1 MFYPNNHFGGN
12 FLNHPPYSLLEVV
25 LILILG
31 IDVVGE
37 NPKRFAVVSWYN
49 GRLERKGEFTL
60 YRLIR
65 FIRTKRPD
73 IVAIDSVTELGD
85 DLRKFLRALP
95 PGTKLVQVTGRPGEQ
110 RSLQSLAKEHGIS
123 TGDRFD
129 PYEEAKL
136 SALLASKG
144 VGYEVLAFEDEVI
157 VRVTRGRSHGKGGWS
172 QDRYR
177 KRVHNLVRDK
187 VREIEDRLRRA
198 EIPFDLETEEK
209 DYGLARGEFRIY
221 ASREELA
228 GIVKPTRGGDVEVR
242 IQPVERAELGFAP
255 LKGEEAVRERKSVI
269 VGIDPGITVGIAV
282 IDLSGNVIALH
293 SERNMPVGEV
303 FRFISE
309 IGHPVV
315 VATDV
320 SPAPGFVEKI
330 ARSFKA
336 QLFVPRESLRV
347 EEKNELLRSLGVKVE
362 DDHQRDA
369 LAAAYKAYLRL
380 KPKLEHVEAKL
391 REAGLLRKA
400 DEVKALVIQG
410 YNLGEA
416 MQRVARRERSVEE
429 TPEPEGGESVDV
441 RPYVR
446 KIRELEE
453 RIAFLEREN
462 EELRGVIREQRRT
475 IERLERRIADYD
487 EEVRRKV
494 LRERELE
501 AKVKRIEAL
510 EKQLREAKAL
520 IERLSRDLVK
530 VKRMNVVEARGSAV
544 PLKVLRVLSWRELER
559 IEREVGLRRGDVL
572 FVVNPAGAGK
582 AIAEELVEKGIRALI
597 TESPLPDPV
606 REVLREA
613 HVPFFTSEELDVKRV
628 DEFAVVERET
638 LERAIKELL
647 ERWKKEDE
655 EKEAEKFLK
664 LVEEYR
670 IERIRELKRR
680 AEEELESERWHKKQG
695 I

>member
-1 MFYPNNHFGGN
+1 VRP
-12 FLNHPPYSLLEVV
+12 
-25 LILILG
+25 ILILG
-31 IDVVGE
+31 VDIISE
-37 NPKRFAVVSWYN
+37 NPKRFAVVSWFN

-65 FIRTKRPD
+65 FIQSKRPD
-73 IVAIDSVTELGD
+73 IVAMDSVTELGD

-95 PGTKLVQVTGRPGEQ
+95 SGTKLVQVTGRPGEQ
-110 RSLQSLAKEHGIS
+110 RSLQSLAKEHGIRV
-123 TGDRFD
+123 TDRFD

-157 VRVTRGRSHGKGGWS
+157 IKVTRGRSHGKGGWS

-198 EIPFDLETEEK
+198 DIPFDLETEEK
-209 DYGLARGEFRIY
+209 DYGLAKGEFKVY

-228 GIVKPTRGGDVEVR
+228 GLIKPMRGGDVEVR

-255 LKGEEAVRERKSVI
+255 LKGEEAIRERRSII
-269 VGIDPGITVGIAV
+269 VGIDPGITVGIAA
-282 IDLSGNVIALH
+282 IDLNGRIVALH

-303 FRFISE
+303 FRFISDV
-309 IGHPVV
+309 GHPVI

-320 SPAPGFVEKI
+320 NPAPGFVEKI

-336 QLFVPRESLRV
+336 NLFVPRESLRV
-347 EEKNELLRSLGVKVE
+347 EEKNELLRNLGISVD

-380 KPKLEHVEAKL
+380 KPKLEHVDAKL
-391 REAGLLRKA
+391 REAGLTRKA

-416 MQRVARRERSVEE
+416 MQRVTLRERPKEE
-429 TPEPEGGESVDV
+429 GEAPEERPSVDV
-441 RPYVR
+441 RPYIR
-446 KIRELEE
+446 RIRELERKIE
-453 RIAFLEREN
+453 FLEKEN
-462 EELRGVIREQRRT
+462 TELREVIKEQKRV
-475 IERLERRIADYD
+475 IGRLERKLVDYD
-487 EEVRRKV
+487 EEIRRKV

-501 AKVKRIEAL
+501 AKVKRIEVL
-510 EKQLREAKAL
+510 ERQLREAKAV
-520 IERLSRDLVK
+520 IERLSRDLVQ
-530 VKRMNVVEARGSAV
+530 VKRMNVVEIRGSAV
-544 PLKVLRVLSWRELER
+544 PLKVMNVLSWRELQR
-559 IEREVGLRRGDVL
+559 LEREIGIKRGDVL
-572 FVVNPAGAGK
+572 FVVNPAGAGS

-597 TESPLPDPV
+597 TEKPLPEPV

-613 HVPFFTSEELDVKRV
+613 HLPFFTSEELDVKRV

-638 LERAIKELL
+638 LERAIEELL
-647 ERWKKEDE
+647 VRWEEEDKER
-655 EKEAEKFLK
+655 EAERLFR

-670 IERIRELKRR
+670 IERMKELQRK
-680 AEEELESERWHKKQG
+680 AKEELERDRRKKRKG
-695 I
+695 L

>member
-1 MFYPNNHFGGN
+1 M
-12 FLNHPPYSLLEVV
+12 V
-25 LILILG
+25 LILIIGL
-31 IDVVGE
+31 DVIGE
-37 NPKRFAVVSWYN
+37 NPRRFAVVSWYN
-49 GRLERKGEFTL
+49 GKLERKGEFTL

-65 FIRTKRPD
+65 FIRTKKPD

-85 DLRKFLRALP
+85 DLRMFLRALP

-110 RSLQSLAKEHGIS
+110 RSLQSLAREHGIRTS
-123 TGDRFD
+123 DRFD

-144 VGYEVLAFEDEVI
+144 IGYEVLAFEDEVI
-157 VRVTRGRSHGKGGWS
+157 VKVTRGRSHGKGGWS

-198 EIPFDLETEEK
+198 DIPFDLETEEK
-209 DYGLARGEFRIY
+209 DYGLARGEFRVY

-228 GIVKPTRGGDVEVR
+228 GIVRPMRGGDVEVR
-242 IQPVERAELGFAP
+242 IYPVERAELGFAP
-255 LKGEEAVRERKSVI
+255 LKGEEAIKERKSII

-282 IDLSGNVIALH
+282 IDLNGNIIALH
-293 SERNMPVGEV
+293 SERNMPVGEI

-309 IGHPVV
+309 IGHPVI

-336 QLFVPRESLRV
+336 NLFVPRESLRV
-347 EEKNELLRSLGVKVE
+347 DEKNELLRNLGIKVE

-391 REAGLLRKA
+391 REAGLSKRA

-416 MQRVARRERSVEE
+416 MQRVTARREERKPEPQTEE
-429 TPEPEGGESVDV
+429 TTSVDM
-441 RPYVR
+441 RPYLR

-453 RIAFLEREN
+453 RIELLEREN
-462 EELRGVIREQRRT
+462 EELRGIIREQRRT

-494 LRERELE
+494 LREKELE
-501 AKVKRIEAL
+501 AKVKRIEVL
-510 EKQLREAKAL
+510 EKQLKEAKAV

-530 VKRMNVVEARGSAV
+530 VKRMNVVEVRGSAV
-544 PLKVLRVLSWRELER
+544 PLKVLRTLSWRELER

-572 FVVNPAGAGK
+572 FVINPAGAGK

-597 TESPLPDPV
+597 TEKSLPEPV
-606 REVLREA
+606 KEVLRDS

-638 LERAIKELL
+638 LERAIGELL
-647 ERWKKEDE
+647 ERWKEEDE
-655 EKEAEKFLK
+655 EREAERFLK

-670 IERIRELKRR
+670 IERIKELRR
-680 AEEELESERWHKKQG
+680 KAEEES
-695 I
+695 IN

>member
-1 MFYPNNHFGGN
+1 MRVRP
-12 FLNHPPYSLLEVV
+12 
-25 LILILG
+25 ILILG
-31 IDVVGE
+31 IDVISE
-37 NPKRFAVVSWYN
+37 NPKKFAVVSWFN

-65 FIRTKRPD
+65 FIQSKRPEM
-73 IVAIDSVTELGD
+73 VAVDSVTELGE

-95 PGTKLVQVTGRPGEQ
+95 SGTKLVQVTGRPGEQ
-110 RSLQSLAKEHGIS
+110 RSLQSLAKEHGIRA
-123 TGDRFD
+123 GDRFD
-129 PYEEAKL
+129 PYEEARL
-136 SALLASKG
+136 SALLASRG

-157 VRVTRGRSHGKGGWS
+157 IKVTRGRSHGKGGWS

-198 EIPFDLETEEK
+198 DIPFDLETEER
-209 DYGLARGEFRIY
+209 DYGLARGEFRVY
-221 ASREELA
+221 AAREELA
-228 GIVKPTRGGDVEVR
+228 GLIRPARGGDVEVK

-255 LKGEEAVRERKSVI
+255 LKGEEAIRERRSII
-269 VGIDPGITVGIAV
+269 VGIDPGITVGIAA
-282 IDLSGNVIALH
+282 IDLNGRIVALH
-293 SERNMPVGEV
+293 SQRNMPIGEV

-309 IGHPVV
+309 VGHPVI

-336 QLFVPRESLRV
+336 NLFVPRESLRV
-347 EEKNELLRSLGVKVE
+347 QDKNELLRDLGITVE

-380 KPKLEHVEAKL
+380 KPKLEHVDARL
-391 REAGLLRKA
+391 REAGLTKKS

-416 MQRVARRERSVEE
+416 MQKVALRERPRAEEKPEEVMRQGPDVEQYL
-429 TPEPEGGESVDV
+429 
-441 RPYVR
+441 RR
-446 KIRELEE
+446 IRELER
-453 RIAFLEREN
+453 RIEFLEREN
-462 EELRGVIREQRRT
+462 QELKGIIREQRKT
-475 IERLERRIADYD
+475 IGRLERKLVDYD
-487 EEVRRKV
+487 EEIRRKI

-501 AKVKRIEAL
+501 AKVKRIEML
-510 EKQLREAKAL
+510 ERELREAKSV
-520 IERLSRDLVK
+520 IERLSRDLVQ
-530 VKRMNVVEARGSAV
+530 VKRMNVVEIRGSAV
-544 PLKVLRVLSWRELER
+544 PLKVMEVLSWRELER
-559 IEREVGLRRGDVL
+559 IERDIGIRRGDIL

-582 AIAEELVEKGIRALI
+582 AIAEELVEKGILALI
-597 TESPLPDPV
+597 TEKPV
-606 REVLREA
+606 PEPVAEVLREA

-638 LERAIKELL
+638 LERAIDGLL
-647 ERWKKEDE
+647 EKWRLEDE
-655 EKEAEKFLK
+655 EREVERMLR

-670 IERIRELKRR
+670 LERKKELKRK
-680 AEEELESERWHKKQG
+680 AEEEGHRKV
-695 I
+695 

>member
-1 MFYPNNHFGGN
+1 VGP
-12 FLNHPPYSLLEVV
+12 
-25 LILILG
+25 ILIVGL
-31 IDVVGE
+31 DVIAE
-37 NPKRFAVVSWYN
+37 NPKRFAVVSWQD
-49 GRLERKGEFTL
+49 GKLERKGEFTL

-65 FIRTKRPD
+65 FIRAKGPD

-110 RSLQSLAKEHGIS
+110 KSLQSLAREHGIR
-123 TGDRFD
+123 TIDRFD

-157 VRVTRGRSHGKGGWS
+157 VKVTRGRSHGKGGWS

-187 VREIEDRLRRA
+187 VREIEDRLKRA
-198 EIPFDLETEEK
+198 DIPFDLETEEK

-228 GIVKPTRGGDVEVR
+228 GIVRPTRGGDVEVR
-242 IQPVERAELGFAP
+242 IYPVERAELGFAP
-255 LKGEEAVRERKSVI
+255 LKGEEAVKERKSII
-269 VGIDPGITVGIAV
+269 VGIDPGITVGIAA
-282 IDLSGNVIALH
+282 IDLDGRIVALH

-309 IGHPVV
+309 LGHPVI

-347 EEKNELLRSLGVKVE
+347 EEKNELLRSLGIRVE

-369 LAAAYKAYLRL
+369 LAAAYKAYLKI

-391 REAGLLRKA
+391 REAGLKRA

-416 MQRVARRERSVEE
+416 MQKVARRERSKE
-429 TPEPEGGESVDV
+429 EPEEERPSVDV

-462 EELRGVIREQRRT
+462 EELRGIIREQRKT

-487 EEVRRKV
+487 EEVRQKV

-501 AKVKRIEAL
+501 SKVKRIEIL

-530 VKRMNVVEARGSAV
+530 VKRMNVVEIRGSAV
-544 PLKVLRVLSWRELER
+544 PLKVLRVLSWRELEK

-572 FVVNPAGAGK
+572 FVINPAGAGR
-582 AIAEELVEKGIRALI
+582 AIAETLVEKGIKALI
-597 TESPLPDPV
+597 TEKPLPEPV
-606 REVLREA
+606 REVLRKA
-613 HVPFFTSEELDVKRV
+613 YVPFFTSEELDVKRI

-638 LERAIKELL
+638 LERAIDELL
-647 ERWKKEDE
+647 EHWKKEDE
-655 EKEAEKFLK
+655 EREAERFLK

-670 IERIRELKRR
+670 IERIRELKRK
-680 AEEELESERWHKKQG
+680 AEEEANRPFS
-695 I
+695 

>member
-1 MFYPNNHFGGN
+1 MRP
-12 FLNHPPYSLLEVV
+12 
-25 LILILG
+25 ILILG
-31 IDVVGE
+31 IDVIGE
-37 NPKRFAVVSWYN
+37 NPKKFAVVSWQN

-65 FIRTKRPD
+65 FIQGKRPD

-85 DLRKFLRALP
+85 DLRRFLRALP

-110 RSLQSLAKEHGIS
+110 RSLQSLAREHGIR
-123 TGDRFD
+123 TIDRFD

-157 VRVTRGRSHGKGGWS
+157 VKVTRGRSHGKGGWS

-198 EIPFDLETEEK
+198 DIPFDLETEEK
-209 DYGLARGEFRIY
+209 DYGLARGEFRVY

-228 GIVKPTRGGDVEVR
+228 GLIRPMRGGDVEVR
-242 IQPVERAELGFAP
+242 IYPVERAELGFAP
-255 LKGEEAVRERKSVI
+255 LKGEEAIKERKSII

-282 IDLSGNVIALH
+282 VDLSGNVIALH

-309 IGHPVV
+309 IGHPVI

-336 QLFVPRESLRV
+336 NLFVPRESLRV
-347 EEKNELLRSLGVKVE
+347 EEKNELLRNLGLRVG

-391 REAGLLRKA
+391 RETGLTRRT

-416 MQRVARRERSVEE
+416 MQRVARREKPREGEE
-429 TPEPEGGESVDV
+429 SGVQESADV
-441 RPYVR
+441 RPYVK
-446 KIRELEE
+446 KIRELED
-453 RIAFLEREN
+453 RIALLEREN
-462 EELRGVIREQRRT
+462 EELRDVIREQRRT

-487 EEVRRKV
+487 EEVRKKV

-501 AKVKRIEAL
+501 AKVKRIETL
-510 EKQLREAKAL
+510 ERQLREARAV
-520 IERLSRDLVK
+520 IERLSRDLVR
-530 VKRMNVVEARGSAV
+530 VKRMNVVEIRGSAV

-572 FVVNPAGAGK
+572 FVINPAGAGK
-582 AIAEELVEKGIRALI
+582 AIAGELVEKGIKALI
-597 TESPLPDPV
+597 TERPLPQTV
-606 REVLREA
+606 SEVLREA
-613 HVPFFTSEELDVKRV
+613 HLPFFLSEELDVKRV

-638 LERAIKELL
+638 LERAIGELL
-647 ERWKKEDE
+647 EKWRREDE
-655 EKEAEKFLK
+655 EREAERFLR
-664 LVEEYR
+664 LVDEYR
-670 IERIRELKRR
+670 IERKKELMRK
-680 AEEELESERWHKKQG
+680 AEEESRG
-695 I
+695 

>member
-1 MFYPNNHFGGN
+1 MILVK
-12 FLNHPPYSLLEVV
+12 FLKGSQESVVVRTPDWRVV
-25 LILILG
+25 LILIIGL
-31 IDVVGE
+31 DVIGE

-49 GRLERKGEFTL
+49 GKLERKGEFTL

-65 FIRTKRPD
+65 FIRAKKPD
-73 IVAIDSVTELGD
+73 IIAIDSVTELGN

-110 RSLQSLAKEHGIS
+110 RSLQSLAREYGIR
-123 TGDRFD
+123 TADRFD

-136 SALLASKG
+136 SALLVSKG
-144 VGYEVLAFEDEVI
+144 IGYEVLAFEDEVI
-157 VRVTRGRSHGKGGWS
+157 VKVTRGRSHGKGGWS

-198 EIPFDLETEEK
+198 DIPFDLETEEK

-228 GIVKPTRGGDVEVR
+228 GIIRPMRGGDVEVR
-242 IQPVERAELGFAP
+242 IYPVERAELGFAP
-255 LKGEEAVRERKSVI
+255 LRGEEAVRERRIVI

-282 IDLSGNVIALH
+282 IDLNGRIIALH

-336 QLFVPRESLRV
+336 SLFVPRESLRV
-347 EEKNELLRSLGVKVE
+347 EEKNELLRSLGIKVD

-391 REAGLLRKA
+391 KEAGLAKRA

-416 MQRVARRERSVEE
+416 MQRVSRRERPKEE
-429 TPEPEGGESVDV
+429 EKPEKGPSVDV
-441 RPYVR
+441 RPYLR

-462 EELRGVIREQRRT
+462 EELRGIIREQRRT
-475 IERLERRIADYD
+475 IERLERKIADYD
-487 EEVRRKV
+487 EEVRRKI

-501 AKVKRIEAL
+501 AKVKRIETL
-510 EKQLREAKAL
+510 EKQLREAKAV
-520 IERLSRDLVK
+520 IERLSKDLVK
-530 VKRMNVVEARGSAV
+530 VKRMNVVEIRGSAV

-559 IEREVGLRRGDVL
+559 IEREIGLRRGDVL
-572 FVVNPAGAGK
+572 YVINPAGAGK
-582 AIAEELVEKGIRALI
+582 AIAEELVERGIKALI
-597 TESPLPDPV
+597 TEKPLPGPV

-613 HVPFFTSEELDVKRV
+613 HVPFFTSDELDVKRV

-638 LERAIKELL
+638 LEGAIERLL
-647 ERWKKEDE
+647 ERWKREDE
-655 EKEAEKFLK
+655 EREAEKFLK

-670 IERIRELKRR
+670 IERVKELMRR
-680 AEEELESERWHKKQG
+680 AEEESKAR
-695 I
+695 

>member
-1 MFYPNNHFGGN
+1 MRVRP
-12 FLNHPPYSLLEVV
+12 
-25 LILILG
+25 ILILG
-31 IDVVGE
+31 IDVISE
-37 NPKRFAVVSWYN
+37 NPKRFAVVSWFN

-65 FIRTKRPD
+65 FIQSKRPD
-73 IVAIDSVTELGD
+73 IVAMDSVTELGD

-95 PGTKLVQVTGRPGEQ
+95 SGTKLVQVTGRPGEQ
-110 RSLQSLAKEHGIS
+110 RSLQSLAKEHGIRAF
-123 TGDRFD
+123 DRFD

-157 VRVTRGRSHGKGGWS
+157 IKVTRGRSHGKGGWS

-198 EIPFDLETEEK
+198 DIPFDLETEEK
-209 DYGLARGEFRIY
+209 DYGLARGEFRVY

-228 GIVKPTRGGDVEVR
+228 GLIKPTRGGDVEVR

-255 LKGEEAVRERKSVI
+255 LKGEEAIRERMSII
-269 VGIDPGITVGIAV
+269 VGIDPGITVGIAA
-282 IDLSGNVIALH
+282 IDLDGNIVALH

-309 IGHPVV
+309 VGHPVI

-336 QLFVPRESLRV
+336 NLFVPRESLRV
-347 EEKNELLRSLGVKVE
+347 QDKNELLRDLGITVE

-380 KPKLEHVEAKL
+380 KPKLEHIDAKL
-391 REAGLLRKA
+391 REAGLIKKS

-416 MQRVARRERSVEE
+416 MQRVTLRERPREEEKPGEARRQGPDVEHYL
-429 TPEPEGGESVDV
+429 
-441 RPYVR
+441 RR
-446 KIRELEE
+446 IRELER
-453 RIAFLEREN
+453 RIEFLEREN
-462 EELRGVIREQRRT
+462 RELKGIIREQRKT
-475 IERLERRIADYD
+475 IGRLERKLVDYD
-487 EEVRRKV
+487 EEIRRKV

-501 AKVKRIEAL
+501 AKVKRIETL
-510 EKQLREAKAL
+510 ERQLREAKAV
-520 IERLSRDLVK
+520 IERLSRDLVQ
-530 VKRMNVVEARGSAV
+530 VKRMNVVELRGSAV
-544 PLKVLRVLSWRELER
+544 PLKVMEVLSWRELER

-572 FVVNPAGAGK
+572 FVINPAGAGR
-582 AIAEELVEKGIRALI
+582 AIAGELVEKGIKALI
-597 TESPLPDPV
+597 TEKPLPEPV

-613 HVPFFTSEELDVKRV
+613 HVPFFTGEELDVKRV

-638 LERAIKELL
+638 LERAIDGLL
-647 ERWKKEDE
+647 EKWKAEDE
-655 EKEAEKFLK
+655 EREVERMLR

-670 IERIRELKRR
+670 LERKKELKRK
-680 AEEELESERWHKKQG
+680 AEEESKTEHRNA
-695 I
+695 

>member
-1 MFYPNNHFGGN
+1 MG
-12 FLNHPPYSLLEVV
+12 L
-25 LILILG
+25 
-31 IDVVGE
+31 DVVGE
-37 NPKRFAVVSWYN
+37 NPKRFAVVGWFN

-65 FIRTKRPD
+65 FIQAKRPD

-85 DLRKFLRALP
+85 DLRKFLRSLP
-95 PGTKLVQVTGRPGEQ
+95 PGTKLVQVTGKPGEQ
-110 RSLQSLAKEHGIS
+110 RTLQSLAKEHDIR

-136 SALLASKG
+136 AALLASKG

-157 VRVTRGRSHGKGGWS
+157 VKVTRGRSHGKGGWS

-187 VREIEDRLRRA
+187 VREIEERLRRA
-198 EIPFDLETEEK
+198 DLPFDLETEEK
-209 DYGLARGEFRIY
+209 DYGLARGEFRVY

-228 GIVKPTRGGDVEVR
+228 GLIRSMRGGDVEVR
-242 IQPVERAELGFAP
+242 IQPVERSELGFAP
-255 LKGEEAVRERKSVI
+255 LKKEEAIKERKSLI

-282 IDLSGNVIALH
+282 IDLDGRIIALH

-303 FRFISE
+303 FRFISD

-336 QLFVPRESLRV
+336 SLFVPRESLRID
-347 EEKNELLRSLGVKVE
+347 EKNEFLRDLGITVD

-380 KPKLEHVEAKL
+380 KPKLEHIDSRL
-391 REAGLLRKA
+391 REAGLSRKSE
-400 DEVKALVIQG
+400 EVKALVIQG

-416 MQRVARRERSVEE
+416 MQRVTLRERRTEE
-429 TPEPEGGESVDV
+429 EEEQEMERSFDAG
-441 RPYVR
+441 PYLKR
-446 KIRELEE
+446 IRELER
-453 RIAFLEREN
+453 RIEFLEREN
-462 EELRGVIREQRRT
+462 EELRGIIKEQRKT
-475 IERLERRIADYD
+475 IGKLERKIADYD
-487 EEVRRKV
+487 DEVRRKV

-501 AKVKRIEAL
+501 AKVRRIEVL
-510 EKQLREAKAL
+510 EKQLREAKAV
-520 IERLSRDLVK
+520 IERLGRDLVQ
-530 VKRMNVVEARGSAV
+530 VKRMNVVEIRGSAV

-572 FVVNPAGAGK
+572 FVANPAGAGK
-582 AIAEELVEKGIRALI
+582 AIAEELVEKGVRAII
-597 TESPLPDPV
+597 TEKPLPEAV
-606 REVLREA
+606 ARVFREA
-613 HVPFFTSEELDVKRV
+613 HVPFFTSEKLDVKRV

-638 LERAIKELL
+638 LERAIEELL
-647 ERWKKEDE
+647 DKWEKEDRE
-655 EKEAEKFLK
+655 REAEKFVRL
-664 LVEEYR
+664 LEEYR
-670 IERIRELKRR
+670 IERVKELERKAREEIEEEKRR
-680 AEEELESERWHKKQG
+680 KGSDL
-695 I
+695 

>member
-1 MFYPNNHFGGN
+1 MAPPT
-12 FLNHPPYSLLEVV
+12 FLQNPQRVRP
-25 LILILG
+25 ILILG
-31 IDVVGE
+31 VDIISE
-37 NPKRFAVVSWYN
+37 NPKRFAVVSWFN
-49 GRLERKGEFTL
+49 GRLEKKGEFTL

-65 FIRTKRPD
+65 FIQSKRPD

-85 DLRKFLRALP
+85 DLRKFLRSLP
-95 PGTKLVQVTGRPGEQ
+95 GGTKLVQVTGRPGEQ
-110 RSLQSLAKEHGIS
+110 RSLQSLAKEHGIRI
-123 TGDRFD
+123 TDRFD

-157 VRVTRGRSHGKGGWS
+157 IKVTRGRSHGKGGWS

-198 EIPFDLETEEK
+198 DIPFDLEVEEK
-209 DYGLARGEFRIY
+209 DYGLAKGEFKVY

-228 GIVKPTRGGDVEVR
+228 GLIKPTRGGDVEVR

-255 LKGEEAVRERKSVI
+255 LKGEEAIRERRSII
-269 VGIDPGITVGIAV
+269 VGIDPGITVGIAA
-282 IDLSGNVIALH
+282 IDLNGRIVALH

-303 FRFISE
+303 FRFISDV
-309 IGHPVV
+309 GHPVV

-320 SPAPGFVEKI
+320 NPAPGFVEKI

-336 QLFVPRESLRV
+336 SLFVPRESLRV
-347 EEKNELLRSLGVKVE
+347 EEKNELLRNLGISVD

-380 KPKLEHVEAKL
+380 KPKLEHVDAKL
-391 REAGLLRKA
+391 REAGLTSKA
-400 DEVKALVIQG
+400 EEVKALVIQG

-416 MQRVARRERSVEE
+416 MQRVTLRERPKGEE
-429 TPEPEGGESVDV
+429 KPEEKPSIDV
-441 RPYVR
+441 GPYIKR
-446 KIRELEE
+446 IRELERRVE
-453 RIAFLEREN
+453 FLEREN
-462 EELRGVIREQRRT
+462 AELREIIKEQRKT
-475 IERLERRIADYD
+475 IGRLERRLVDYD

-501 AKVKRIEAL
+501 AKVKRIEIL
-510 EKQLREAKAL
+510 EKQLREAKAV
-520 IERLSRDLVK
+520 IERLSRDLVH
-530 VKRMNVVEARGSAV
+530 VKRMNVVEIRGSAV
-544 PLKVLRVLSWRELER
+544 PLKVMNVLSWRELEKL
-559 IEREVGLRRGDVL
+559 EREIGVKRGDVL
-572 FVVNPAGAGK
+572 FVINPAGAGR

-597 TESPLPDPV
+597 TEKPLPEPV
-606 REVLREA
+606 REVFREA
-613 HVPFFTSEELDVKRV
+613 HLPFFTGDELDVKRV

-638 LERAIKELL
+638 LERAIEALLAEWKEEDR
-647 ERWKKEDE
+647 ER
-655 EKEAEKFLK
+655 EAERLLR

-670 IERIRELKRR
+670 IERMKELRR
-680 AEEELESERWHKKQG
+680 KAEEESKHR
-695 I
+695 

>member
-1 MFYPNNHFGGN
+1 M
-12 FLNHPPYSLLEVV
+12 
-25 LILILG
+25 LILIIGL
-31 IDVVGE
+31 DVIGE
-37 NPKRFAVVSWYN
+37 NPRRFAVVSWYN
-49 GRLERKGEFTL
+49 GKLERKGEFTL

-65 FIRTKRPD
+65 FIRTKKPD

-85 DLRKFLRALP
+85 DLRMFLRALP

-110 RSLQSLAKEHGIS
+110 RSLQSLAREHGIRTS
-123 TGDRFD
+123 DRFD

-144 VGYEVLAFEDEVI
+144 IGYEVLAFEDEVI
-157 VRVTRGRSHGKGGWS
+157 VKVTRGRSHGKGGWS

-198 EIPFDLETEEK
+198 DIPFDLETEEK
-209 DYGLARGEFRIY
+209 DYGLARGEFRVY

-228 GIVKPTRGGDVEVR
+228 GIVRPMRGGDVEVR
-242 IQPVERAELGFAP
+242 IYPVERAELGFAP
-255 LKGEEAVRERKSVI
+255 LKGEEAIKERKSII

-282 IDLSGNVIALH
+282 IDLNGNIIALH
-293 SERNMPVGEV
+293 SERNMPVGEI

-309 IGHPVV
+309 IGHPVI

-336 QLFVPRESLRV
+336 NLFVPRESLRV
-347 EEKNELLRSLGVKVE
+347 DEKNELLRNLGIKVE

-391 REAGLLRKA
+391 REAGLSKRA

-416 MQRVARRERSVEE
+416 MQRVTARREERKPEPQTEE
-429 TPEPEGGESVDV
+429 TTSVDV
-441 RPYVR
+441 RPYLR

-453 RIAFLEREN
+453 RIELLEREN
-462 EELRGVIREQRRT
+462 EELRGIIREQRRT
-475 IERLERRIADYD
+475 IERLEKRIADYD

-501 AKVKRIEAL
+501 AKVKRIEVL
-510 EKQLREAKAL
+510 EKQLKEAKAV

-530 VKRMNVVEARGSAV
+530 VKRMNVVEVRGSAV
-544 PLKVLRVLSWRELER
+544 PLKVLRTLSWRELER

-572 FVVNPAGAGK
+572 FVINPAGAGK

-597 TESPLPDPV
+597 TEKSLPEPV
-606 REVLREA
+606 KEVLRDS

-638 LERAIKELL
+638 LERAIGELL
-647 ERWKKEDE
+647 ERWKEEDE
-655 EKEAEKFLK
+655 EREAERFLK

-670 IERIRELKRR
+670 IERIKELRR
-680 AEEELESERWHKKQG
+680 KAEEES
-695 I
+695 IN

>member
-1 MFYPNNHFGGN
+1 M
-12 FLNHPPYSLLEVV
+12 V
-25 LILILG
+25 LILIIGL
-31 IDVVGE
+31 DVIGE
-37 NPKRFAVVSWYN
+37 NPRRFAVVSWYN
-49 GRLERKGEFTL
+49 GKLERKGEFTL

-65 FIRTKRPD
+65 FIRTKKPD

-85 DLRKFLRALP
+85 DLRMFLRALP

-110 RSLQSLAKEHGIS
+110 RSLQSLAREHGIRTS
-123 TGDRFD
+123 DRFD

-144 VGYEVLAFEDEVI
+144 IGYEVLAFEDEVI
-157 VRVTRGRSHGKGGWS
+157 VKVTRGRSHGKGGWS

-198 EIPFDLETEEK
+198 DIPFDLETEEK
-209 DYGLARGEFRIY
+209 DYGLARGEFRVY

-228 GIVKPTRGGDVEVR
+228 GIVRPMRGGDVEVR
-242 IQPVERAELGFAP
+242 IYPVERAELGFAP
-255 LKGEEAVRERKSVI
+255 LKGEEAIKERKSII

-282 IDLSGNVIALH
+282 IDLNGNIIALH
-293 SERNMPVGEV
+293 SERNMPVGEI

-309 IGHPVV
+309 IGHPVI

-336 QLFVPRESLRV
+336 NLFVPRESLRV
-347 EEKNELLRSLGVKVE
+347 DEKNELLRNLGIKVE

-391 REAGLLRKA
+391 REAGLSKRA

-416 MQRVARRERSVEE
+416 MQRVTARREERKPEPQTEE
-429 TPEPEGGESVDV
+429 TTSVDV
-441 RPYVR
+441 RPYLR

-453 RIAFLEREN
+453 RIELLEREN
-462 EELRGVIREQRRT
+462 EELRGIIREQRRT

-501 AKVKRIEAL
+501 AKVKRIEVL
-510 EKQLREAKAL
+510 EKQLKEAKAV

-530 VKRMNVVEARGSAV
+530 VKRMNVVEVRGSAV
-544 PLKVLRVLSWRELER
+544 PLKVLRTLSWRELER

-572 FVVNPAGAGK
+572 FVINPAGAGK

-597 TESPLPDPV
+597 TEKSLPEPV
-606 REVLREA
+606 KEVLRDS

-638 LERAIKELL
+638 LERAIGELL
-647 ERWKKEDE
+647 ERWKEEDE
-655 EKEAEKFLK
+655 EREAERFLK

-670 IERIRELKRR
+670 IERIKELRR
-680 AEEELESERWHKKQG
+680 KAEEES
-695 I
+695 IN

>member
-1 MFYPNNHFGGN
+1 M
-12 FLNHPPYSLLEVV
+12 
-25 LILILG
+25 LILG
-31 IDVVGE
+31 LDVVGE
-37 NPKRFAVVSWYN
+37 NPKRFAVVSWFN
-49 GRLERKGEFTL
+49 GKLERKGEFTL

-65 FIRTKRPD
+65 FIQSKRPD

-85 DLRKFLRALP
+85 DLRKFLRSLP
-95 PGTKLVQVTGRPGEQ
+95 PETKLVQITGKPGEQ
-110 RSLQSLAKEHGIS
+110 RSLQSLAKEYGIR
-123 TGDRFD
+123 TADRFD

-157 VRVTRGRSHGKGGWS
+157 IKVTRGRSHGKGGWS

-187 VREIEDRLRRA
+187 VREIEDRLRKA
-198 EIPFDLETEEK
+198 DIPFDLETEEK
-209 DYGLARGEFRIY
+209 DYGLARGEFRVY

-228 GIVKPTRGGDVEVR
+228 GLVKPMHGGDVEVR
-242 IQPVERAELGFAP
+242 IYPVERAELGFAP
-255 LKGEEAVRERKSVI
+255 LKGEEAIRERRSII
-269 VGIDPGITVGIAV
+269 VGIDPGITVGIAA
-282 IDLSGNVIALH
+282 IDLNGRIIALH

-309 IGHPVV
+309 IGHPVI

-347 EEKNELLRSLGVKVE
+347 EEKNELLRNLGITVD

-380 KPKLEHVEAKL
+380 KPKLEHIDARL
-391 REAGLLRKA
+391 REVGLSKKA

-416 MQRVARRERSVEE
+416 MQKVSLRERPKVEE
-429 TPEPEGGESVDV
+429 KREEQVREVPDLEPYI
-441 RPYVR
+441 RR
-446 KIRELEE
+446 IRELERKIE
-453 RIAFLEREN
+453 MLEN
-462 EELRGVIREQRRT
+462 ENRELREIIKEQRKT
-475 IERLERRIADYD
+475 IGRLERKLVDYD

-494 LRERELE
+494 LKEKELE
-501 AKVKRIEAL
+501 AKVKRIETL
-510 EKQLREAKAL
+510 ERQLKEAKAL
-520 IERLSRDLVK
+520 IERLSKDLVQ
-530 VKRMNVVEARGSAV
+530 VKRMNVIEIRGSAV
-544 PLKVLRVLSWRELER
+544 PLKVLRVLSWNELER

-572 FVVNPAGAGK
+572 FVINPASAGK
-582 AIAEELVEKGIRALI
+582 SIGEELVERGIRAII
-597 TESPLPDPV
+597 TEKPLPEPV

-613 HVPFFTSEELDVKRV
+613 HIPFFTSEELDVKRV
-628 DEFAVVERET
+628 DDFAVVERKT
-638 LERAIKELL
+638 LEDAIEKLL
-647 ERWKKEDE
+647 RKWEEEDRER
-655 EKEAEKFLK
+655 EAKKFLK
-664 LVEEYR
+664 LIEEYR
-670 IERIRELKRR
+670 IERAK
-680 AEEELESERWHKKQG
+680 ELERKALEEIERERRREP
-695 I
+695 

>member
-1 MFYPNNHFGGN
+1 M
-12 FLNHPPYSLLEVV
+12 
-25 LILILG
+25 LILIIGL
-31 IDVVGE
+31 DVIGE
-37 NPKRFAVVSWYN
+37 NPRRFAVVSWYN
-49 GRLERKGEFTL
+49 GKLERKGEFTL

-65 FIRTKRPD
+65 FIRTKKPD

-85 DLRKFLRALP
+85 DLRMFLRALP

-110 RSLQSLAKEHGIS
+110 RSLQSLAREHGIRTS
-123 TGDRFD
+123 DRFD

-144 VGYEVLAFEDEVI
+144 IGYEVLAFEDEVI
-157 VRVTRGRSHGKGGWS
+157 VKVTRGRSHGKGGWS

-198 EIPFDLETEEK
+198 DIPFDLETEEK
-209 DYGLARGEFRIY
+209 DYGLARGEFRVY

-228 GIVKPTRGGDVEVR
+228 GIVRPMRGGDVEVR
-242 IQPVERAELGFAP
+242 IYPVERAELGFAP
-255 LKGEEAVRERKSVI
+255 LKGEEAIKERKSII

-282 IDLSGNVIALH
+282 IDLNGNIIALH
-293 SERNMPVGEV
+293 SERNMPVGEI

-309 IGHPVV
+309 IGHPVI

-336 QLFVPRESLRV
+336 NLFVPRESLRV
-347 EEKNELLRSLGVKVE
+347 DEKNELLRNLGIKVE

-391 REAGLLRKA
+391 REAGLSKRA

-416 MQRVARRERSVEE
+416 MQRVTARREERKPEPQTEE
-429 TPEPEGGESVDV
+429 TTSVDM
-441 RPYVR
+441 RPYLR

-453 RIAFLEREN
+453 RIELLEREN
-462 EELRGVIREQRRT
+462 EELRGIIREQRRT

-501 AKVKRIEAL
+501 AKVKRIEVL
-510 EKQLREAKAL
+510 EKQLKEAKAV

-530 VKRMNVVEARGSAV
+530 VKRMNVVEVRGSAV
-544 PLKVLRVLSWRELER
+544 PLKVLRTLSWRELER

-572 FVVNPAGAGK
+572 FVINPAGAGK

-597 TESPLPDPV
+597 TEKSLPEPV
-606 REVLREA
+606 KEVLRDS

-638 LERAIKELL
+638 LERAIGELL
-647 ERWKKEDE
+647 ERWKEEDE
-655 EKEAEKFLK
+655 EREAERFLK

-670 IERIRELKRR
+670 IERIKELRR
-680 AEEELESERWHKKQG
+680 KAEEES
-695 I
+695 IN

>member
-1 MFYPNNHFGGN
+1 MRVRP
-12 FLNHPPYSLLEVV
+12 
-25 LILILG
+25 ILILG
-31 IDVVGE
+31 IDVISE
-37 NPKRFAVVSWYN
+37 NPKKFAVVSWFN

-65 FIRTKRPD
+65 FIQSKRPEM
-73 IVAIDSVTELGD
+73 VAVDSVTELGE

-95 PGTKLVQVTGRPGEQ
+95 SGTKLVQVTGRPGEQ
-110 RSLQSLAKEHGIS
+110 RSLQSLAKEHGIR

-129 PYEEAKL
+129 PYEEARL
-136 SALLASKG
+136 SALLASRG

-157 VRVTRGRSHGKGGWS
+157 IKVTRGRSHGKGGWS

-177 KRVHNLVRDK
+177 KRVHNLVRDR

-198 EIPFDLETEEK
+198 DIPFDLETEER
-209 DYGLARGEFRIY
+209 DYGLARGEFRVY
-221 ASREELA
+221 AAREELA
-228 GIVKPTRGGDVEVR
+228 GLIRPARGGDVEVR

-255 LKGEEAVRERKSVI
+255 LKGEEAIRERRSII
-269 VGIDPGITVGIAV
+269 VGIDPGITVGIAA
-282 IDLSGNVIALH
+282 IDLNGRIVALH
-293 SERNMPVGEV
+293 SQRNMPVGEV

-309 IGHPVV
+309 VGHPVI

-336 QLFVPRESLRV
+336 NLFVPRESLRV
-347 EEKNELLRSLGVKVE
+347 QDKNELLRDLGITVE

-380 KPKLEHVEAKL
+380 KPKLEHVAARL
-391 REAGLLRKA
+391 REAGLIKKS

-416 MQRVARRERSVEE
+416 MQRVALRERPKAEENTEE
-429 TPEPEGGESVDV
+429 TRRQGPDV
-441 RPYVR
+441 EQYLRR
-446 KIRELEE
+446 IRELER
-453 RIAFLEREN
+453 RIEFLEREN
-462 EELRGVIREQRRT
+462 QELKGIIREQRKT
-475 IERLERRIADYD
+475 IGRLERKLVDYD
-487 EEVRRKV
+487 EEIRRKV

-501 AKVKRIEAL
+501 AKVKRIEML
-510 EKQLREAKAL
+510 EKQLREAKSV
-520 IERLSRDLVK
+520 IERLSRDLVQ
-530 VKRMNVVEARGSAV
+530 VKRMNVVEIRGSAV
-544 PLKVLRVLSWRELER
+544 PLKVMEVLSWRELER
-559 IEREVGLRRGDVL
+559 IEREVGIRRGDIL

-582 AIAEELVEKGIRALI
+582 AIAEELVEKGVRALI
-597 TESPLPDPV
+597 TEKPV
-606 REVLREA
+606 PEPVAEVLREA

-638 LERAIKELL
+638 LERAIDGLL
-647 ERWKKEDE
+647 EKWRLEDE
-655 EKEAEKFLK
+655 EREVERMLR

-670 IERIRELKRR
+670 LERKKELKRK
-680 AEEELESERWHKKQG
+680 AEEEAKAEHRKA
-695 I
+695 

>member
-1 MFYPNNHFGGN
+1 M
-12 FLNHPPYSLLEVV
+12 
-25 LILILG
+25 LILIIGL
-31 IDVVGE
+31 DVIGE
-37 NPKRFAVVSWYN
+37 NPRRFAVVSWYN
-49 GRLERKGEFTL
+49 GKLERKGEFTL

-65 FIRTKRPD
+65 FIRTKKPD

-85 DLRKFLRALP
+85 DLRMFLRALP

-110 RSLQSLAKEHGIS
+110 RSLQSLAREHGIRTS
-123 TGDRFD
+123 DRFD

-144 VGYEVLAFEDEVI
+144 IGYEVLAFEDEVI
-157 VRVTRGRSHGKGGWS
+157 VKVTRGRSHGKGGWS

-198 EIPFDLETEEK
+198 DIPFDLETEEK
-209 DYGLARGEFRIY
+209 DYGLARGEFRVY

-228 GIVKPTRGGDVEVR
+228 GIVRPMRGGDVEVR
-242 IQPVERAELGFAP
+242 IYPVERAELGFAP
-255 LKGEEAVRERKSVI
+255 LKGEEAIKERKSII

-282 IDLSGNVIALH
+282 IDLNGNIIALH
-293 SERNMPVGEV
+293 SERNMPVGEI

-309 IGHPVV
+309 IGHPVI

-336 QLFVPRESLRV
+336 NLFVPRESLRV
-347 EEKNELLRSLGVKVE
+347 DEKNELLRNLGIKVE

-391 REAGLLRKA
+391 REAGLSKRA

-416 MQRVARRERSVEE
+416 MQRVTARREERKPEPQTEE
-429 TPEPEGGESVDV
+429 TTSVDM
-441 RPYVR
+441 RPYLR

-453 RIAFLEREN
+453 RIELLEREN
-462 EELRGVIREQRRT
+462 EELRGIIREQRRT

-494 LRERELE
+494 LREKELE
-501 AKVKRIEAL
+501 AKVKRIEVL
-510 EKQLREAKAL
+510 EKQLKEAKAV

-530 VKRMNVVEARGSAV
+530 VKRMNVVEVRGSAV
-544 PLKVLRVLSWRELER
+544 PLKVLRTLSWRELER

-572 FVVNPAGAGK
+572 FVINPAGAGK

-597 TESPLPDPV
+597 TEKSLPEPV
-606 REVLREA
+606 KEVLRDS

-638 LERAIKELL
+638 LERAIGELL
-647 ERWKKEDE
+647 ERWKEEDE
-655 EKEAEKFLK
+655 EREAERFLK

-670 IERIRELKRR
+670 IERIKELRR
-680 AEEELESERWHKKQG
+680 KAEEES
-695 I
+695 IN

>member
-1 MFYPNNHFGGN
+1 MRVRP
-12 FLNHPPYSLLEVV
+12 
-25 LILILG
+25 ILILG
-31 IDVVGE
+31 VDIISE
-37 NPKRFAVVSWYN
+37 SPKRFAVVSWFN

-65 FIRTKRPD
+65 FIQGKRPD

-85 DLRKFLRALP
+85 DLRKFLRSLP
-95 PGTKLVQVTGRPGEQ
+95 PETKLVQVTGRPGEQ
-110 RSLQSLAKEHGIS
+110 RSLQSLAKEYGIR
-123 TGDRFD
+123 TLDRFD

-136 SALLASKG
+136 AALLASKG

-157 VRVTRGRSHGKGGWS
+157 VKVTRGRSHGKGGWS

-198 EIPFDLETEEK
+198 DIPFDLETEER
-209 DYGLARGEFRIY
+209 DYGLARGEFRVY

-228 GIVKPTRGGDVEVR
+228 GLIRPMRGGDVEVR

-255 LKGEEAVRERKSVI
+255 LRGEEAIRERKSII
-269 VGIDPGITVGIAV
+269 VGIDPGITVGIAA
-282 IDLSGNVIALH
+282 IDLNGRIVALH
-293 SERNMPVGEV
+293 SQRNMPVGEV
-303 FRFISE
+303 FRFVSE
-309 IGHPVV
+309 IGHPVI

-336 QLFVPRESLRV
+336 QLFVPRESLRI
-347 EEKNELLRSLGVKVE
+347 EEKNELLRNLGISVE

-380 KPKLEHVEAKL
+380 KPKLEHIDARL
-391 REAGLLRKA
+391 REAGLTKKA
-400 DEVKALVIQG
+400 DEVKALVIGG

-416 MQRVARRERSVEE
+416 MQKVSFRERRREERVEE
-429 TPEPEGGESVDV
+429 PARESVDV
-441 RPYVR
+441 APYIR
-446 KIRELEE
+446 RIRELEK
-453 RIAFLEREN
+453 RIEMLEN
-462 EELRGVIREQRRT
+462 ENRELREVIREQRRT
-475 IERLERRIADYD
+475 IERLERKLVDYD
-487 EEVRRKV
+487 EEVRRKL

-501 AKVKRIEAL
+501 AKVKRIEVL
-510 EKQLREAKAL
+510 EKQLREAKAV
-520 IERLSRDLVK
+520 IERLGRDLVQ
-530 VKRMNVVEARGSAV
+530 VKRMNVVEIRGSAV

-572 FVVNPAGAGK
+572 FVVNPAGAGR

-597 TESPLPDPV
+597 TERPLPQPV
-606 REVLREA
+606 AEVLREA
-613 HVPFFTSEELDVKRV
+613 HLPFFLSEELDVKRV

-638 LERAIKELL
+638 LERAIAELL
-647 ERWKKEDE
+647 ERWKEEDRE
-655 EKEAEKFLK
+655 REAERLLR
-664 LVEEYR
+664 LVDEYR
-670 IERIRELKRR
+670 LERKKELMRK
-680 AEEELESERWHKKQG
+680 AEEERRKV
-695 I
+695 

>member
-1 MFYPNNHFGGN
+1 MGP
-12 FLNHPPYSLLEVV
+12 
-25 LILILG
+25 ILILG
-31 IDVVGE
+31 VDVISE
-37 NPKRFAVVSWYN
+37 NPKRFAVVSWFN

-65 FIRTKRPD
+65 FVQSKRPD

-95 PGTKLVQVTGRPGEQ
+95 GGTKLVQVTGRPGEQ
-110 RSLQSLAKEHGIS
+110 RSLQSLAREHGIRVV
-123 TGDRFD
+123 DRFD

-144 VGYEVLAFEDEVI
+144 VGYEVLAFEDEVVI
-157 VRVTRGRSHGKGGWS
+157 KVTRGRSPGKGGWS

-187 VREIEDRLRRA
+187 VREIGERLRRA
-198 EIPFDLETEEK
+198 EIPFDLEVEEK
-209 DYGLARGEFRIY
+209 DYGLARGEFKVY
-221 ASREELA
+221 AKREELA
-228 GIVKPTRGGDVEVR
+228 GLIKPMRGGDVEVR

-255 LKGEEAVRERKSVI
+255 LKGEEAVRGRKSII
-269 VGIDPGITVGIAV
+269 VGIDPGITVGIAA
-282 IDLSGNVIALH
+282 IDLNGRVVALH

-303 FRFISE
+303 FRFVSNV
-309 IGHPVV
+309 GHPVI

-320 SPAPGFVEKI
+320 NPAPGFVEKI

-336 QLFVPRESLRV
+336 NLFVPRESLRV
-347 EEKNELLRSLGVKVE
+347 EEKNELLRNLGINVD

-380 KPKLEHVEAKL
+380 KPKLEHIDARL
-391 REAGLLRKA
+391 REAGLTGKA

-416 MQRVARRERSVEE
+416 MQRVTLRERPGEE
-429 TPEPEGGESVDV
+429 GEEPEERVNVDL
-441 RPYVR
+441 RPYMR
-446 KIRELEE
+446 RIRELEK
-453 RIAFLEREN
+453 RIEFLEREN
-462 EELRGVIREQRRT
+462 AELREIIKEQRKT
-475 IERLERRIADYD
+475 IGRLERRIADYD

-501 AKVKRIEAL
+501 AKVKRIEVL
-510 EKQLREAKAL
+510 ERELRDAKDVIA
-520 IERLSRDLVK
+520 RLSRDLVQ

-559 IEREVGLRRGDVL
+559 IEREIGLRKGDVL
-572 FVVNPAGAGK
+572 FIVNPAGAGK
-582 AIAEELVEKGIRALI
+582 AIAEELVERGIRALI
-597 TESPLPDPV
+597 TEKPLPEPV

-628 DEFAVVERET
+628 DEFAVVERER
-638 LERAIKELL
+638 LEEAIEELL
-647 ERWKKEDE
+647 SRWEEEDKER
-655 EKEAEKFLK
+655 EAERILR

-670 IERIRELKRR
+670 IERVKELRRR
-680 AEEELESERWHKKQG
+680 AEEERR
-695 I
+695 

>member
-1 MFYPNNHFGGN
+1 VG
-12 FLNHPPYSLLEVV
+12 S
-25 LILILG
+25 ILVIGL
-31 IDVVGE
+31 DVIGE

-65 FIRTKRPD
+65 FIQAKRPD

-85 DLRKFLRALP
+85 DLRKFLRSLP

-110 RSLQSLAKEHGIS
+110 RSLQGLAKEHGIR
-123 TGDRFD
+123 TTDRFD
-129 PYEEAKL
+129 PYEEAKI

-144 VGYEVLAFEDEVI
+144 IGYEVLAFEDEVI
-157 VRVTRGRSHGKGGWS
+157 VKVTRGRSHGKGGWS

-187 VREIEDRLRRA
+187 VREIEEGLRRA
-198 EIPFDLETEEK
+198 DIPFDLETEEK
-209 DYGLARGEFRIY
+209 DYGLAKGEFRVY

-228 GIVKPTRGGDVEVR
+228 GLIRPMRGGDVEVR

-255 LKGEEAVRERKSVI
+255 LRSEEAVRERRSVI
-269 VGIDPGITVGIAV
+269 VGIDPGITVGIAA
-282 IDLSGNVIALH
+282 IDLSGNVLALH

-303 FRFISE
+303 FRFTSE
-309 IGHPVV
+309 IGHPVI

-336 QLFVPRESLRV
+336 NLFVPKESLRV
-347 EEKNELLRSLGVKVE
+347 EEKNEILRNLGIKVE

-391 REAGLLRKA
+391 REAGMSKKA

-416 MQRVARRERSVEE
+416 MQRVARREERK
-429 TPEPEGGESVDV
+429 PEPRAEDTTSVDV

-462 EELRGVIREQRRT
+462 EELRTIIREQRRT

-487 EEVRRKV
+487 EEVRRKI

-501 AKVKRIEAL
+501 AKVKRIEIL
-510 EKQLREAKAL
+510 ERQLKEAKAV

-530 VKRMNVVEARGSAV
+530 VKRMNVVEVRGSAV
-544 PLKVLRVLSWRELER
+544 PLKVLKALSWRELER
-559 IEREVGLRRGDVL
+559 IEREVGIKRGDVL
-572 FVVNPAGAGK
+572 FVLNPAGAGK
-582 AIAEELVEKGIRALI
+582 AIAEELVEKRIRALI
-597 TESPLPDPV
+597 TEKPLPGPV
-606 REVLREA
+606 RKVLREA

-638 LERAIKELL
+638 LESAIEELL
-647 ERWKKEDE
+647 ARWEEEDRERETE
-655 EKEAEKFLK
+655 RFLK

-670 IERIRELKRR
+670 IERIRELRR
-680 AEEELESERWHKKQG
+680 KAEEESKG
-695 I
+695 S

>member
-1 MFYPNNHFGGN
+1 M
-12 FLNHPPYSLLEVV
+12 V
-25 LILILG
+25 LILIIGL
-31 IDVVGE
+31 DVIGE
-37 NPKRFAVVSWYN
+37 NPRRFAVVSWYN
-49 GRLERKGEFTL
+49 GKLERKGEFTL

-65 FIRTKRPD
+65 FIRTKKPD

-85 DLRKFLRALP
+85 DLRMFLRALP

-110 RSLQSLAKEHGIS
+110 RSLQSLAREHGIRTS
-123 TGDRFD
+123 DRFD

-144 VGYEVLAFEDEVI
+144 IGYEVLAFEDEVI
-157 VRVTRGRSHGKGGWS
+157 VKVTRGRSHGKGGWS

-198 EIPFDLETEEK
+198 DIPFDLETEEK
-209 DYGLARGEFRIY
+209 DYGLARGEFRVY

-228 GIVKPTRGGDVEVR
+228 GIVRPMRGGDVEVR
-242 IQPVERAELGFAP
+242 IYPVERAELGFAP
-255 LKGEEAVRERKSVI
+255 LKGEEAIKERKSII

-282 IDLSGNVIALH
+282 IDLNGNIIALH
-293 SERNMPVGEV
+293 SERNMPVGEI

-309 IGHPVV
+309 IGHPVI

-336 QLFVPRESLRV
+336 NLFVPRESLRV
-347 EEKNELLRSLGVKVE
+347 DEKNELLRNLGIKVE

-391 REAGLLRKA
+391 REAGLSKRA

-416 MQRVARRERSVEE
+416 MQRVTARREERKPEPQTEE
-429 TPEPEGGESVDV
+429 TTSVDV
-441 RPYVR
+441 RPYLR

-453 RIAFLEREN
+453 RIELLEREN
-462 EELRGVIREQRRT
+462 EELRGIIREQRRT
-475 IERLERRIADYD
+475 IERLEKRIADYD

-501 AKVKRIEAL
+501 AKVKRIEVL
-510 EKQLREAKAL
+510 EKQLKEAKAV

-530 VKRMNVVEARGSAV
+530 VKRMNVVEVRGSAV
-544 PLKVLRVLSWRELER
+544 PLKVLRTLSWRELER

-572 FVVNPAGAGK
+572 FVINPAGAGK

-597 TESPLPDPV
+597 TEKSLPEPV
-606 REVLREA
+606 KEVLRDS

-638 LERAIKELL
+638 LERAIGELL
-647 ERWKKEDE
+647 ERWKEEDE
-655 EKEAEKFLK
+655 EREAERFLK

-670 IERIRELKRR
+670 IERIKELRR
-680 AEEELESERWHKKQG
+680 KAEEES
-695 I
+695 IN

>member
-1 MFYPNNHFGGN
+1 MRVRP
-12 FLNHPPYSLLEVV
+12 
-25 LILILG
+25 ILILG
-31 IDVVGE
+31 LDVISE
-37 NPKRFAVVSWYN
+37 NPKRFAVVSWFN

-65 FIRTKRPD
+65 FIQAKRPD
-73 IVAIDSVTELGD
+73 IVAIDSVTELGE

-95 PGTKLVQVTGRPGEQ
+95 PETKLVQVTGRPGEQ
-110 RSLQSLAKEHGIS
+110 RSLQSLAREHGIR
-123 TGDRFD
+123 TADRFD

-136 SALLASKG
+136 SALLASRG

-198 EIPFDLETEEK
+198 DIPFDLETEER
-209 DYGLARGEFRIY
+209 DHGLARGEFRVY

-228 GIVKPTRGGDVEVR
+228 GLIRPMRGGDVEVR

-255 LKGEEAVRERKSVI
+255 LKGEEAVRERRSII
-269 VGIDPGITVGIAV
+269 VGIDPGITVGIAA
-282 IDLSGNVIALH
+282 IDLSGNIVALH

-309 IGHPVV
+309 VGHPVV

-336 QLFVPRESLRV
+336 NLFVPRESLRV
-347 EEKNELLRSLGVKVE
+347 EEKNELLRGLGIKVE

-380 KPKLEHVEAKL
+380 KPKLEHIDAKL
-391 REAGLLRKA
+391 RDAGLSKKA

-416 MQRVARRERSVEE
+416 MQRVAARREDRR
-429 TPEPEGGESVDV
+429 PEPRQEESGSVDV
-441 RPYVR
+441 RPYLR

-453 RIAFLEREN
+453 RIEFLEREN
-462 EELRGVIREQRRT
+462 EELRGIIREQRRT

-501 AKVKRIEAL
+501 AKVKRIEVL
-510 EKQLREAKAL
+510 EKQLKEAKAV
-520 IERLSRDLVK
+520 IERLSRDLVQ
-530 VKRMNVVEARGSAV
+530 VKRMNVVEIRGSAV

-559 IEREVGLRRGDVL
+559 LEREVGIRRGDVL
-572 FVVNPAGAGK
+572 FVLNPAGAGK
-582 AIAEELVEKGIRALI
+582 AIAEELVEKEIKALI
-597 TESPLPDPV
+597 TERPLPEPV

-638 LERAIKELL
+638 LEGAIEELLSRWEREDERREAEKVLRLLEEYRLERKKELL
-647 ERWKKEDE
+647 
-655 EKEAEKFLK
+655 
-664 LVEEYR
+664 
-670 IERIRELKRR
+670 RR
-680 AEEELESERWHKKQG
+680 AEEEARAGRKT
-695 I
+695 